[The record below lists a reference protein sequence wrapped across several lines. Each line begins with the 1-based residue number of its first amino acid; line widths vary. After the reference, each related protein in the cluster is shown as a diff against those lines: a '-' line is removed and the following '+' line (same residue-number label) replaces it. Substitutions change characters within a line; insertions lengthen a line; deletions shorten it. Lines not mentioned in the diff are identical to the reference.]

1 MVQGAVTFF
10 RAASIRSRR
19 HSASRQITL
28 GELDALSFPAR
39 LRNGVARLF
48 APYL

>member
-1 MVQGAVTFF
+1 MEGLVHARLG
-10 RAASIRSRR
+10 
-19 HSASRQITL
+19 ASRQITL
-28 GELDALSFPAR
+28 GELNALSFPAR